1 MKKLMAR
8 IILLAICSIII
19 GYFLSQLC
27 GSVPV
32 VYWSVSKNECIKII
46 VFDRN
51 KKEWVEK
58 DCSTIPKQYEKIW
71 VE

>member
-1 MKKLMAR
+1 MKILTIR
-8 IILLAICSIII
+8 LILLVICSIMV
-19 GYFLSQLC
+19 GYFLSKLA
-27 GSVPV
+27 GSIPI
-32 VYWSVSKNECIKII
+32 VYWSVSKNECVKVV

-58 DCSTIPKQYEKIW
+58 DCSTIPKKYERMW